1 MDWGSVP
8 DWVQAIGA
16 VIASI
21 GLVYTLILQQ
31 KTLKEQQK
39 ITLIEQENFL
49 RSHLPVLEISDVE
62 YTKELQDRNVKFKI
76 TIRTN
81 SLQNLKVTHNF
92 PDNYKIT
99 IPHYVSDVI
108 LPSGYNF
115 QFEITFTLESVFIEV
130 VEYTGNTIIFDF
142 QDVFGNDYR
151 QLLIYKG
158 SDLLFLHPAVRGK
171 NLS

>member
-1 MDWGSVP
+1 MFLNLICTVEWGSVP

-16 VIASI
+16 VVASI

-49 RSHLPVLEISDVE
+49 GSHLPVLEISDVQ
-62 YTKELQDRNVKFKI
+62 YTKEDQDRNVKFKI

-99 IPHYVSDVI
+99 IPHYVSMLFF
-108 LPSGYNF
+108 LPVMSF
-115 QFEITFTLESVFIEV
+115 SSK
-130 VEYTGNTIIFDF
+130 
-142 QDVFGNDYR
+142 
-151 QLLIYKG
+151 LL
-158 SDLLFLHPAVRGK
+158 SPLNLFL
-171 NLS
+171 